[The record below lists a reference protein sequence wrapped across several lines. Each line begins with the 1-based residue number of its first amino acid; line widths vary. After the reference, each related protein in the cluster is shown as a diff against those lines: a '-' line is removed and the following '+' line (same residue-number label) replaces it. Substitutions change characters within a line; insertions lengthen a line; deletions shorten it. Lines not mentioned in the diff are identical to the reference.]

1 MEGENQRS
9 EFGHLMQ
16 GTLAGAQSL
25 SEVVFSKAFR
35 DANQQPIWWLS
46 MLSLETKTRYGLKTS
61 NSYLLKSD
69 VLMFE

>member
-1 MEGENQRS
+1 MEGENHRS

-16 GTLAGAQSL
+16 GILAGAQSL

-35 DANQQPIWWLS
+35 DANEQPIWWLS
-46 MLSLETKTRYGLKTS
+46 MLGLETKTRYGLKTS

>member
-9 EFGHLMQ
+9 ELGPLMQ
-16 GTLAGAQSL
+16 GILAGAQSL

-46 MLSLETKTRYGLKTS
+46 MLSLETETRYGLKTS
-61 NSYLLKSD
+61 NN
-69 VLMFE
+69 VLSS